1 MTTPISEPGG
11 YPPCA
16 HSPCGRGQPAP
27 LHRQHDLAA
36 APTLREGENGPYTFA
51 KVIVSDRY
59 KDKSGEW
66 VDGPSI
72 PYDVAVSG
80 DEAMQTKR
88 ERQIAGRLLI
98 GVVLAAV
105 LVAVLVVLFGLPA
118 LTMVGL
124 VATVLVFVVLIAY
137 ATGY

>member
-1 MTTPISEPGG
+1 MAHHNTSSATTAEAMT
-11 YPPCA
+11 
-16 HSPCGRGQPAP
+16 H
-27 LHRQHDLAA
+27 
-36 APTLREGENGPYTFA
+36 
-51 KVIVSDRY
+51 
-59 KDKSGEW
+59 
-66 VDGPSI
+66 
-72 PYDVAVSG
+72 AVSG
-80 DEAMQTKR
+80 DEAMQTRR

-105 LVAVLVVLFGLPA
+105 LVAVLVMLFGLPA

>member
-1 MTTPISEPGG
+1 MAHPNTSSATTAEAMT
-11 YPPCA
+11 
-16 HSPCGRGQPAP
+16 H
-27 LHRQHDLAA
+27 
-36 APTLREGENGPYTFA
+36 
-51 KVIVSDRY
+51 
-59 KDKSGEW
+59 
-66 VDGPSI
+66 
-72 PYDVAVSG
+72 AVSG

-98 GVVLAAV
+98 GVV